1 MTTERWEPGASPP
14 GGDRLRLTP
23 AGAGDAGPGTGWS
36 RSRTASGLRRS
47 PAFLAAVAVL
57 LFWIVDA
64 VAWPAFAPHDPQ
76 AIAADRTLEGPSA
89 GHWFGTD
96 DLGRDVFSRVLAG
109 ASSVLIVAPVAA
121 LLAVAVGVAVGLV
134 SGYLGGVGDDVLM
147 RLVDALLAFP
157 LVVGAVLALA
167 VTGVSRLHLV
177 VVIALVLAPLTART
191 VRAAVRSERGQE
203 YVEAARLRGD
213 SAPYIMVAE
222 ILPNLSALVVAE
234 TTTRLA
240 AAIFA
245 AATLSFLGLGIQQPS
260 PDWGLSVALG
270 RVFLQTAPWIVLFPA
285 LALATLVVATTA
297 IADGLRD
304 RIEQ

>member
-1 MTTERWEPGASPP
+1 MVSAPAALPGSDAASRP
-14 GGDRLRLTP
+14 
-23 AGAGDAGPGTGWS
+23 WS
-36 RSRTASGLRRS
+36 RLARALPRS
-47 PAFLAAVAVL
+47 PGFLAGLAVL

-64 VAWPAFAPHDPQ
+64 VAWRSLAPYDPQ
-76 AIAADRTLEGPSA
+76 AVSAGRTLQPPSA
-89 GHWFGTD
+89 DHWFGTD

-109 ASSVLIVAPVAA
+109 ASSVLSVAPAAA
-121 LLAVAVGVAVGLV
+121 LLAVAAGVALGLV
-134 SGYLGGVGDDVLM
+134 AGYLGGVTDDVLM

-177 VVIALVLAPLTART
+177 VVIAVVLTPLTART
-191 VRAAVRSERGQE
+191 VRAAVRAERGRE

-222 ILPNLSALVVAE
+222 ILPNISALVVAE
-234 TTTRLA
+234 ATSRLA

-260 PDWGLSVALG
+260 PDWGLTVALG

-297 IADGLRD
+297 VTDGLRE

>member
-1 MTTERWEPGASPP
+1 MATSPLQPVAPPSSADRWSGGGPP
-14 GGDRLRLTP
+14 AARAWWRGRTLPRTAGFL
-23 AGAGDAGPGTGWS
+23 AGA
-36 RSRTASGLRRS
+36 
-47 PAFLAAVAVL
+47 AVL
-57 LFWIVDA
+57 LFWFVDA
-64 VAWPAFAPHDPQ
+64 VAWRTFVPHDPQ
-76 AIAADRTLEGPSA
+76 AVSPGETLQPPSA
-89 GHWFGTD
+89 EHWFGTD

-109 ASSVLIVAPVAA
+109 ATSVLTVAPAAA
-121 LLAVAVGVAVGLV
+121 LLAVAAGVAVGLV
-134 SGYLGGVGDDVLM
+134 AGYVGGRTDEVLM

-177 VVIALVLAPLTART
+177 IVIAVVLAPLTART
-191 VRAAVRSERGQE
+191 VRAAVRTERERE
-203 YVEAARLRGD
+203 YVEAARLRGE
-213 SAPYIMVAE
+213 SAPYIMVGE
-222 ILPNLSALVVAE
+222 ILPNVSALVVAE
-234 TTTRLA
+234 TTSRLA

-297 IADGLRD
+297 VADGLRL
-304 RIEQ
+304 RIER

>member
-1 MTTERWEPGASPP
+1 MATA
-14 GGDRLRLTP
+14 DV
-23 AGAGDAGPGTGWS
+23 GTRAWP
-36 RSRTASGLRRS
+36 RRS
-47 PAFLAAVAVL
+47 SRRVRALPRSVGFLAGVAVL

-64 VAWPAFAPHDPQ
+64 VAWRVIVPHDPE
-76 AIAADRTLEGPSA
+76 AVAADQTLQGPSA

-109 ASSVLIVAPVAA
+109 AASV
-121 LLAVAVGVAVGLV
+121 LAVAPPAAFFAIAAGVAVGLV
-134 SGYLGGVGDDVLM
+134 AGYFGGAADEVLM
-147 RLVDALLAFP
+147 RLVDALLSFP
-157 LVVGAVLALA
+157 LVVSAVLLLA

-177 VVIALVLAPLTART
+177 IVIAVVLAPLTART
-191 VRAAVRSERGQE
+191 IRAAVRTERSRE

-213 SAPYIMVAE
+213 SATYIMVAE
-222 ILPNLSALVVAE
+222 ILPNVSALIVAE
-234 TTTRLA
+234 ATARLA

-285 LALATLVVATTA
+285 LALATLVVATTVV
-297 IADGLRD
+297 ADGLRL
-304 RIEQ
+304 RIER